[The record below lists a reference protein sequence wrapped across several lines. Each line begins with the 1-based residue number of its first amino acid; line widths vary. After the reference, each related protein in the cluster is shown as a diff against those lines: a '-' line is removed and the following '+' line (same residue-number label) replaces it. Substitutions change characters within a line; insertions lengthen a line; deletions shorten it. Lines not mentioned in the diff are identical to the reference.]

1 MCGQTPRVTPASFCP
16 SCVSAGV
23 CVCHAPTAWY
33 FTLYVPSGF
42 IQLCGFLA
50 QSLHGPAPLVHVPLV
65 GTWQSPLPPV
75 ELEHKE
81 RVSQAFTFPCRLASV
96 PPPLP
101 VLCGLSPVSWVPCP
115 RCDACVPSQAS
126 VPFTILTLRPSLDRE
141 LSFSGSGTILETV
154 LKSLWMVPKTQSGV
168 AKP

>member
-1 MCGQTPRVTPASFCP
+1 MRPDPQGHPRLFLPLLCQ
-16 SCVSAGV
+16 CRG
-23 CVCHAPTAWY
+23 CVCHASTAWY
-33 FTLYVPSGF
+33 FTLCVPSGF

-50 QSLHGPAPLVHVPLV
+50 QSLHGPAPLVHVPLS

-75 ELEHKE
+75 GLEHKE
-81 RVSQAFTFPCRLASV
+81 RVSQAFTFPHRLASV

-115 RCDACVPSQAS
+115 RCDACVPPQAS

-141 LSFSGSGTILETV
+141 LSFQGLG
-154 LKSLWMVPKTQSGV
+154 
-168 AKP
+168 